1 MRYLI
6 LLVMCCVLTGCSGDP
21 IKQKLTALNKEN
33 YQKASTMYVIYAS
46 MNNYRGPASL
56 EEMIDFLSSNQR
68 AIKRLNLVSMDPG
81 SLNDYVIGRDGE
93 PFKFRWSVKSSPMAP
108 AYPICFEQTGVD
120 GVRQVAFS
128 GKKMVEVTD
137 DAEYD
142 RLFKGKLKRDEV
154 KEFTPGIQPA
164 EETPE

>member
-6 LLVMCCVLTGCSGDP
+6 LLIIGCVLTGCSGDP
-21 IKQKLTALNKEN
+21 IQRKLTALNKEN
-33 YQKASTMYVIYAS
+33 YQKASTMYVVYS
-46 MNNYRGPASL
+46 SLNKYRGPASA
-56 EEMIDFLSSNQR
+56 EEMVEFLSTNPT
-68 AIKRLNLVSMDPG
+68 AGKRLSMVGMDLGNLDQY
-81 SLNDYVIGRDGE
+81 LTGRDGE

-108 AYPICFEQTGVD
+108 AYPICFEQTGID

-142 RLFKGKLKRDEV
+142 RLFKGKLKKDEV
-154 KEFTPGIQPA
+154 ERFNPVMEPA
-164 EETPE
+164 KTAE

>member
-56 EEMIDFLSSNQR
+56 EEMIDFLSTNDR
-68 AIKRLNLVSMDPG
+68 AIKRLNLVGMDPG
-81 SLNDYVIGRDGE
+81 SLNDYAIGRDGE
-93 PFKFRWSVKSSPMAP
+93 PFKFRWSVRSSPMAP
-108 AYPICFEQTGVD
+108 PYPICFEQTGVD

-137 DAEYD
+137 DKEYE
-142 RLFKGKLKRDEV
+142 RLLAGKIRKDEIV
-154 KEFTPGIQPA
+154 EFVPGIQTT
-164 EETPE
+164 EENEE